1 MYKNTIQLGHGR
13 QNKDFLEDIFRV
25 VGRWNNKIAFYL
37 VRREYFRATL
47 YFICILN
54 YVQRYSYFKPL
65 FRPNFSMVINTA
77 EDFLNIAS
85 NCEIYD
91 TTIILSKQLTQ
102 PDSVY
107 VAIDNISIYNNFIF
121 TERGVV
127 YKDITKLVVA
137 NFSLWLI
144 SK

>member
-1 MYKNTIQLGHGR
+1 MTVWSSTIRIKRKKLKNNFTVSTFLKINKLNLGMR
-13 QNKDFLEDIFRV
+13 ILRWDFSDPQGGKGI
-25 VGRWNNKIAFYL
+25 YD
-37 VRREYFRATL
+37 RRGAHIKSQIRYMVNAGCN
-47 YFICILN
+47 CI
-54 YVQRYSYFKPL
+54 
-65 FRPNFSMVINTA
+65 TA

-107 VAIDNISIYNNFIF
+107 VAIDNISIYNKFIF

>member
-65 FRPNFSMVINTA
+65 FRPNFSMVINQKNYNTLPLFWKH
-77 EDFLNIAS
+77 FLVSFYENGR
-85 NCEIYD
+85 N
-91 TTIILSKQLTQ
+91 
-102 PDSVY
+102 
-107 VAIDNISIYNNFIF
+107 
-121 TERGVV
+121 
-127 YKDITKLVVA
+127 
-137 NFSLWLI
+137 
-144 SK
+144 